1 MSIYNYK
8 DKIQKTWLMKKT
20 TLFLFC
26 MIKDLMFWE
35 QKPAI
40 EFSWK
45 AYTTALWN
53 LKQHKWIWIVLAVE
67 SNIFVQVVWT
77 FSKVERNGIQ
87 VDGEMAYSRI
97 RKDSEIS
104 LMPFLE
110 Q

>member
-1 MSIYNYK
+1 MSTHNYK

-20 TLFLFC
+20 TLFLFY

-35 QKPAI
+35 QKTAK
-40 EFSWK
+40 EFSRK

-67 SNIFVQVVWT
+67 SNMFLHEGWT

-97 RKDSEIS
+97 RKDSEMS